1 MGVDYNTFWTL
12 NPKKLMPFITA
23 YNEKRQDEANWA
35 DYVAWLHGLYT
46 LEAITSILPKS
57 KVKYPEQPRSM
68 PKRSEEEAFERKKK
82 KLEAA
87 VEAFNAGFKTKKDVK
102 ADG

>member
-46 LEAITSILPKS
+46 LEAIASVLPKS
-57 KVKYPEQPRSM
+57 KVKYPTRPKSEPRS
-68 PKRSEEEAFERKKK
+68 SEEEEFERKKK
-82 KLEAA
+82 KLKAA
-87 VEAFNAGFKTKKDVK
+87 IEAFNAGFKTKKDVN